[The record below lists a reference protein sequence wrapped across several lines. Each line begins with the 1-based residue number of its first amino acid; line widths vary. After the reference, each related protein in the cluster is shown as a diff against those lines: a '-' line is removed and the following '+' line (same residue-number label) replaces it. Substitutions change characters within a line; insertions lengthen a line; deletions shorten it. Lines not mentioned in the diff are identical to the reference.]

1 MHNSPFRGA
10 DDRES
15 ASHCRLCAHHVGPGI
30 DREGRCRR
38 ASRRPSQ
45 NRRQR
50 PRGVVQSRRVI
61 AALPIGARR
70 GLRHHRGTANE
81 ECPSS
86 SAVARLGQEGDAR
99 DLVLS
104 LARYIVGALGTL
116 LDRLNHPAQH
126 VVGVVTVKENPPSHC
141 CGRLRICAAKKRHD
155 PASGRV
161 NPCVL
166 TNKTR
171 QD

>member
-50 PRGVVQSRRVI
+50 PRGVVQSRRVSQ
-61 AALPIGARR
+61 P
-70 GLRHHRGTANE
+70 
-81 ECPSS
+81 C
-86 SAVARLGQEGDAR
+86 RLGRVAGCGITGERRTRRAHLHR
-99 DLVLS
+99 PRR
-104 LARYIVGALGTL
+104 A
-116 LDRLNHPAQH
+116 LDRRVTRVTLCCHSPVTSWARPARCSIASTIRRSTSSGSSPSRKTHHPIVAAD
-126 VVGVVTVKENPPSHC
+126 
-141 CGRLRICAAKKRHD
+141 CGYALRRSGTIPRAA
-155 PASGRV
+155 G
-161 NPCVL
+161 
-166 TNKTR
+166 
-171 QD
+171 